1 MLQQPEIKQ
10 RFTSI
15 ERDIEQA
22 ATACMSDAEIPQKLK
37 DTVTQWQQHAVKAKQ
52 TIESQDSKKI
62 KVAVEDLEQIAQRAE
77 VALRDVVGDSSK
89 IRGFVEH
96 AHSELSD
103 LQRKLH

>member
-15 ERDIEQA
+15 ERNIEQA
-22 ATACMSDAEIPQKLK
+22 VTTCQSDKQLPQNVR
-37 DTVTQWQQHAVKAKQ
+37 DCVTLWQQHAAKAKP
-52 TIESQDSKKI
+52 TFDSQDNKKI
-62 KVAVEDLEQIAQRAE
+62 MVALEDLEKIAQRTE
-77 VALRDVVGDSSK
+77 VALRDVAGDSSK